1 MALTITDPVAASPAG
16 TAARTSHHEVQLR
29 VFR

>member
-1 MALTITDPVAASPAG
+1 MALTITDPVAASPAD
-16 TAARTSHHEVQLR
+16 RTNLCHHEIQLR